1 MVQADLMDDTKR
13 TNRQVDHI
21 SVPVLRW
28 TLLDLPGVSLK
39 NSLNK
44 CWFHAGLHLLS
55 AIPNL
60 RSLCLLPPQDLSMFE
75 RRFLNAVRAIFHTR
89 RSADVGLFFPLVRDF
104 CGVNN
109 RYGQVAVPDFI
120 EYLCARS
127 PTLSPVVKLGFTTQL
142 QCSKCQWVSQRMCND
157 VSLKHIPP
165 GRDQV
170 TLSDLVDYN
179 SNVVLT
185 DTDAVFRGHCNLKTS
200 HTLSRDY
207 NPDLFLMEVVRVTE
221 SSRNTWVKNNASLSF
236 PVTDLILPGF
246 SRSYR
251 VSTCHH
257 RGSLNGGHWLT
268 KRSTNHGWFDSD
280 DLKAKNLRVTDN
292 SVTIILVI
300 AEDKL

>member
-1 MVQADLMDDTKR
+1 
-13 TNRQVDHI
+13 
-21 SVPVLRW
+21 
-28 TLLDLPGVSLK
+28 
-39 NSLNK
+39 
-44 CWFHAGLHLLS
+44 
-55 AIPNL
+55 
-60 RSLCLLPPQDLSMFE
+60 MFE

-120 EYLCARS
+120 EYLCARA
-127 PTLSPVVKLGFTTQL
+127 PTLSPVVKLGFTTKL
-142 QCSKCQWVSQRMCND
+142 QCSKCQWVSQRMYSD
-157 VSLKHIPP
+157 VSLKLHIPP
-165 GRDQV
+165 GREQV

-185 DTDAVFRGHCNLKTS
+185 DTDAVFCGHCNLKTS

-221 SSRNTWVKNNASLSF
+221 SSRNKWVKNNASLSF

-251 VSTCHH
+251 VVGTCHH

-268 KRSTNHGWFDSD
+268 KLSTNHGWFDLD
-280 DLKAKNLRVTDN
+280 DLKAKNLPTSPPGVTDN